1 MWAVLS
7 HPVSRGGSDSERRN
21 LSVVPL
27 PPGAYALFKRQ
38 NAGSLSGLFCLSLG
52 SSFLGGW
59 LSAPTPPSVRWYA
72 PKPKDAGRKRKQA
85 GLKGAQLLFI

>member
-7 HPVSRGGSDSERRN
+7 HLVSRGGSDSERRD
-21 LSVVPL
+21 LTAVPL
-27 PPGAYALFKRQ
+27 PPGACALCKRQ

-59 LSAPTPPSVRWYA
+59 LSAPTPPSVRWLVRA
-72 PKPKDAGRKRKQA
+72 EAKGRRQEKEAGRP
-85 GLKGAQLLFI
+85 